1 MLSEDR
7 LLPPSAVPHRVV
19 WERPVLAL
27 GLRTVGEVLKSVQL
41 GSRHGAGPGGRV
53 LATESRQLRCSS
65 APSYRTLIWL
75 TRASYVQLD
84 NAEALEYGQHQG
96 TIRSRSL
103 CDGNFGDPAYRSK
116 NLQIKKREKKMS
128 WLAVSAAVDAQDCFG
143 GPHQSCRK
151 HSTVVWPSASW
162 FTAARRTRP
171 SSVGP
176 AGGVQTGL
184 ALWSPVD
191 RDFRRSGDLLRS
203 LNAVQ
208 QWTLTKASRCFGAA
222 SQTRARTSPHQRRID
237 GAATAHRQRVGC
249 RLRSSVRRAVVR
261 RE

>member
-27 GLRTVGEVLKSVQL
+27 GLRTVGENR
-41 GSRHGAGPGGRV
+41 GSFAVPRHPPTVPSFGSSKPPTCS
-53 LATESRQLRCSS
+53 LTMPRCS
-65 APSYRTLIWL
+65 
-75 TRASYVQLD
+75 
-84 NAEALEYGQHQG
+84 G
-96 TIRSRSL
+96 
-103 CDGNFGDPAYRSK
+103 
-116 NLQIKKREKKMS
+116 
-128 WLAVSAAVDAQDCFG
+128 LAVSAAVDAQDCFG

-208 QWTLTKASRCFGAA
+208 QWDPDKSIEVLWDACKDVPAS
-222 SQTRARTSPHQRRID
+222 
-237 GAATAHRQRVGC
+237 TAHRRRSDGTSSTGALPPQVVGAPGRC
-249 RLRSSVRRAVVR
+249 STRMKEVPFPAQMSSGEYAEAAPDRDPSMRGTGLSRSDSSCSPCARLPCSFQPKPHTSFVEA
-261 RE
+261 

>member
-116 NLQIKKREKKMS
+116 NLQIKKEKKRCPGWRS
-128 WLAVSAAVDAQDCFG
+128 LLLSTLKIALAGRTNLAGSIPPWFGRQPRGSLRHGELVRVPLAQLAASRQ
-143 GPHQSCRK
+143 
-151 HSTVVWPSASW
+151 
-162 FTAARRTRP
+162 
-171 SSVGP
+171 
-176 AGGVQTGL
+176 
-184 ALWSPVD
+184 ALPCG
-191 RDFRRSGDLLRS
+191 RRSIEISDE
-203 LNAVQ
+203 
-208 QWTLTKASRCFGAA
+208 
-222 SQTRARTSPHQRRID
+222 
-237 GAATAHRQRVGC
+237 VGIFC
-249 RLRSSVRRAVVR
+249 AL
-261 RE
+261 